1 MSDIKVGDSI
11 KVIGGVHKHCAGIL
25 RELKPTFCKVELTQ
39 NIKKKTT
46 FAPTLR
52 KVKKDFMELWAEDI
66 IIEMPSSEN
75 LKVVDHFPE
84 EEPNLMNAIEEALE
98 KKSPHAKTPF
108 LPQSQDKPIKK
119 NKKEKK
125 VSKKDKKAIDGLI
138 EHILE
143 NDCLP
148 ESDSVPLK
156 EGECITE
163 HHVVEKTITMT
174 DAEQWRDECL
184 KLREEV
190 GIYRLLRFADVPK
203 IVTDMAQIRIDYARL
218 YEECD
223 HKDNEIKRLLSLM
236 TIKSV

>member
-39 NIKKKTT
+39 NVKKKTT
-46 FAPTLR
+46 FEPTLR
-52 KVKKDFMELWAEDI
+52 KVKRDFMGLWAEDV

-125 VSKKDKKAIDGLI
+125 VSKKDK
-138 EHILE
+138 ILNE
-143 NDCLP
+143 MPSPTP
-148 ESDSVPLK
+148 ESDSAPLK

-163 HHVVEKTITMT
+163 NHIVEKTITMS
-174 DAEQWRDECL
+174 DAEQWREECL

-203 IVTDMAQIRIDYARL
+203 IIEDMAQIRLDYARL

-223 HKDNEIKRLLSLM
+223 HKDNEIKPLLNLM

>member
-39 NIKKKTT
+39 NVKKKTT
-46 FAPTLR
+46 FEPTLR
-52 KVKKDFMELWAEDI
+52 KVKKEFMELWAEDI

-98 KKSPHAKTPF
+98 KKSPHAKLDTPF
-108 LPQSQDKPIKK
+108 LPQSQDKKK
-119 NKKEKK
+119 KPTKKSKKEKK
-125 VSKKDKKAIDGLI
+125 LIDK
-138 EHILE
+138 ILNE
-143 NDCLP
+143 MP
-148 ESDSVPLK
+148 SPIAESDSAPLK

-163 HHVVEKTITMT
+163 NHIVEKTITMSA
-174 DAEQWRDECL
+174 AEQWREECL

-223 HKDNEIKRLLSLM
+223 HKDNEIKRLLNLM